1 MAALRPEHRYGL
13 SCGKINKNISNK
25 TLYHVK
31 LTDTAIRALEAYQNL
46 KGTLPNQPAICFQ
59 GNQGYIKIPAPSSDH
74 HGALRVF
81 SFYLSSDSKDKPQ
94 ASFDCIHQYVSG
106 ENREQLEYQ
115 GSVQDK
121 ITVCATEDSYQM
133 TRERMSQVEK
143 DIWSRTAIEIK
154 PGSTYASKYVKMPKK
169 QAPPP
174 TTDSL
179 HRHSPS
185 NRRGGV
191 PSTVAQRSL
200 RDRLLHLL
208 ALKPYRKP
216 ELLLWLDRERASPK
230 DKTDLG
236 SVLEEVAKLNP
247 KDHSFT
253 LKDELYPHIQ
263 KDWPG
268 YQDEERQ
275 LLHRLM
281 ARKTLQSSSSQSKS
295 FQPNPSFQKTS
306 EDSPLHLSP
315 GKNLAVK
322 RPLPPGPL
330 DGLSQK
336 RQRVSDPAPPPPL
349 LSNGSLVPGG
359 ARGPATLHPKTE
371 TQRTGDH
378 TSESRDGFP
387 AQHKLND
394 PAHKP
399 APPSPKLPQTDPP
412 VCTDQHATNDLH
424 RKKKSKKHKEK
435 EKEKEREKE
444 RERLKDSGRSEWLET
459 SPDLKPDLEKH
470 HEQGDANTPAS
481 PPSPAEP
488 DYLLKY
494 TVILAS
500 EQRQKYKE
508 DFCAEYD
515 EYRDLHAR
523 IGSVTQ
529 MFVRLGSKMKTL
541 SPGTKEHK
549 VMGDQI
555 LEKYK
560 KYMKKFPGYREEKRR
575 CEYLHQKL
583 SHIKHLI
590 LDYDQTDTP
599 L

>member
-13 SCGKINKNISNK
+13 SCGKINKNVSNK

-59 GNQGYIKIPAPSSDH
+59 GNQGYIKIPAPSSDP

-106 ENREQLEYQ
+106 ENREQLECQ
-115 GSVQDK
+115 GSIQDK
-121 ITVCATEDSYQM
+121 ITVCATDDSYQM

-143 DIWSRTAIEIK
+143 DNWSRTAIEIK
-154 PGSTYASKYVKMPKK
+154 PGSTHPSKYAKIPKK
-169 QAPPP
+169 LATPPV
-174 TTDSL
+174 TDSL

-191 PSTVAQRSL
+191 PSAVANRPL

-208 ALKPYRKP
+208 ALKAYRKP
-216 ELLLWLDRERASPK
+216 ELLLWLDRERASPR
-230 DKTDLG
+230 DKADLG
-236 SVLEEVAKLNP
+236 SVLEEVGKLNP
-247 KDHSFT
+247 KDQSFT
-253 LKDELYPHIQ
+253 LKDELYPQIQ

-268 YQDEERQ
+268 YQEEERQ
-275 LLHRLM
+275 LLNRLL
-281 ARKTLQSSSSQSKS
+281 ARKSLQSSGSQSKS
-295 FQPNPSFQKTS
+295 FHPNPSFQKTS

-315 GKNLAVK
+315 GRSLAVK
-322 RPLPPGPL
+322 RSLPFGSP
-330 DGLSQK
+330 DGHAQK
-336 RQRVSDPAPPPPL
+336 RPRVSEPTPPPP
-349 LSNGSLVPGG
+349 V
-359 ARGPATLHPKTE
+359 ARGSAALHPKAE
-371 TQRTGDH
+371 TQQSGDC
-378 TSESRDGFP
+378 TSESRNGFRN
-387 AQHKLND
+387 QHNLSDSTQKLTL
-394 PAHKP
+394 
-399 APPSPKLPQTDPP
+399 PSPKAPQPNP
-412 VCTDQHATNDLH
+412 SVCADQHHANDPH
-424 RKKKSKKHKEK
+424 KKRKSKKH
-435 EKEKEREKE
+435 KEREKE
-444 RERLKDSGRSEWLET
+444 REREREKERGCVKDGGRGEWLET
-459 SPDLKPDLEKH
+459 SPDLKPDPEKQ
-470 HEQGDANTPAS
+470 HEHGDANTPVS
-481 PPSPAEP
+481 PPSPAELP

-500 EQRQKYKE
+500 EQRQKYKD

-529 MFVRLGSKMKTL
+529 MFVRLGSKIKTL

-549 VMGDQI
+549 VMEDQI

-583 SHIKHLI
+583 SHIKRLI
-590 LDYDQTDTP
+590 LDYDQTHTDS
-599 L
+599 

>member
-1 MAALRPEHRYGL
+1 MSASGLASPSGRRIQEAVGCPSTVGSAAFRPRLGVGL
-13 SCGKINKNISNK
+13 GPLSVRVLGGVAESA
-25 TLYHVK
+25 LYARARSRAGPVWESPGLLSH
-31 LTDTAIRALEAYQNL
+31 TALSANSTSRS
-46 KGTLPNQPAICFQ
+46 P
-59 GNQGYIKIPAPSSDH
+59 PSSDP

-106 ENREQLEYQ
+106 ENREQLECQ
-115 GSVQDK
+115 GSIQDK
-121 ITVCATEDSYQM
+121 ITVCATDDSYQM

-154 PGSTYASKYVKMPKK
+154 PGSTYPSKYVKIPKK
-169 QAPPP
+169 PAPPP
-174 TTDSL
+174 TTDGL

-185 NRRGGV
+185 NRRGGA
-191 PSTVAQRSL
+191 PGTVAQRPL

-216 ELLLWLDRERASPK
+216 ELLLWLDRERAGPR
-230 DKTDLG
+230 DKADLG

-247 KDHSFT
+247 KDQSFT
-253 LKDELYPHIQ
+253 LKDELYVHVQ

-268 YQDEERQ
+268 YQEEERQ
-275 LLHRLM
+275 LLHRLL
-281 ARKTLQSSSSQSKS
+281 ARKTLQSGSSQSKS
-295 FQPNPSFQKTS
+295 FQLNPSFQKTS

-315 GKNLAVK
+315 GKNLAAK
-322 RPLPPGPL
+322 RTLPSSPL

-336 RQRVSDPAPPPPL
+336 RPRVSEPAPPPPP
-349 LSNGSLVPGG
+349 LSSGPAVPSG
-359 ARGPATLHPKTE
+359 ARGLTALHPKAE
-371 TQRTGDH
+371 TQRIGGH
-378 TSESRDGFP
+378 APESRDGFP
-387 AQHKLND
+387 AQHNLSD

-399 APPSPKLPQTDPP
+399 APPSPKPP
-412 VCTDQHATNDLH
+412 N
-424 RKKKSKKHKEK
+424 
-435 EKEKEREKE
+435 
-444 RERLKDSGRSEWLET
+444 
-459 SPDLKPDLEKH
+459 LKPDLEKQ
-470 HEQGDANTPAS
+470 HEQGDANTPVS
-481 PPSPAEP
+481 PPSPAELP

-549 VMGDQI
+549 VMEDQI

-583 SHIKHLI
+583 SHIKRLI
-590 LDYDQTDTP
+590 LDYDQTHTP
-599 L
+599 S

>member
-46 KGTLPNQPAICFQ
+46 KGTLPNQPAIRFQ
-59 GNQGYIKIPAPSSDH
+59 GNQGYIKIPAPSADP

-106 ENREQLEYQ
+106 ENREQLECQ

-121 ITVCATEDSYQM
+121 ITVCATDDSYQM

-154 PGSTYASKYVKMPKK
+154 PGSTYPSKFVKVPKK

-174 TTDSL
+174 TTDGL

-185 NRRGGV
+185 NRRGGA

-208 ALKPYRKP
+208 ALKAYRKP
-216 ELLLWLDRERASPK
+216 ELLLWLDRERASLR
-230 DKTDLG
+230 DKADLG

-247 KDHSFT
+247 KDQSFT
-253 LKDELYPHIQ
+253 LKDELYTHVQ

-268 YQDEERQ
+268 YQEEERQ
-275 LLHRLM
+275 LLHRLL

-295 FQPNPSFQKTS
+295 FQPNPSFQKTP
-306 EDSPLHLSP
+306 EDSALHLSP

-322 RPLPPGPL
+322 RPLPSGPP
-330 DGLSQK
+330 DAHPQK
-336 RQRVSDPAPPPPL
+336 RPRVSEPAPLPPPL
-349 LSNGSLVPGG
+349 SNGLPIPGG
-359 ARGPATLHPKTE
+359 ARGPSALLPKAE
-371 TQRTGDH
+371 TPRIGDH
-378 TSESRDGFP
+378 ASESRNGFP
-387 AQHKLND
+387 TPHNLSD
-394 PAHKP
+394 SFHKP
-399 APPSPKLPQTDPP
+399 APPSPKPPQADPS
-412 VCTDQHATNDLH
+412 VCADQLLANDPH
-424 RKKKSKKHKEK
+424 KKKN
-435 EKEKEREKE
+435 
-444 RERLKDSGRSEWLET
+444 GRSEWLET

-470 HEQGDANTPAS
+470 HVQGDANTPVS
-481 PPSPAEP
+481 PPSPTELP

-529 MFVRLGSKMKTL
+529 MFVRLGSKIKTL

-549 VMGDQI
+549 VMEDQI

-590 LDYDQTDTP
+590 LDYDQTHTP
-599 L
+599 S